1 MYNKKSLLEII
12 ATRDQSINFSA
23 LAGFLPDP
31 DHVIRKK
38 GKGISI
44 LKDLST
50 DPHIWACMQSRKSG
64 ITSMEWDIN
73 RGKTKSNQAKTIA
86 KIFQDLDIYKI
97 ISEILDAPFWGYQP
111 LEIIWQKSGNLILP
125 VDIIGKPPEWFAFD
139 SENKLR
145 FISKTNRQN
154 GQIIPEYKFLCPQY
168 NPSYNN
174 PYGERVLSR
183 CFWPA
188 TFKKGGLKFWVTFT
202 EKYGMPFLIG
212 KHPRQSDSDATEELA
227 EKLENMV
234 QDAIA
239 VIPDDSSVEIQ
250 EAGGKGASADI
261 YEKLIQHCNQEI
273 SKAILGQTLTTEV
286 GDKGSY
292 AASKTHQD
300 VRKDIID
307 ADKRL
312 VKKTLNQLVFWICEL
327 NFSSGDL
334 PYFDLWQEEDVDKA
348 LAERDQILT
357 NTGVKFS
364 KSYYQKAYGLEDDDF
379 EISSDTQNSQKQ
391 NFSEQVSPVA
401 LFSRHP
407 EQSEGSN
414 NDPQQQLDQ
423 AINAFTPELLQK
435 QINPILKPLI
445 SKLKKAESYEQMME
459 IIATAYPDMD
469 DKKFQET
476 LARAIFIS
484 EIFGR
489 LNGKD

>member
-212 KHPRQSDSDATEELA
+212 KHPRQNDSDATEELA

-348 LAERDQILT
+348 LAERDEILSR
-357 NTGVKFS
+357 TGVKFTQ
-364 KSYYQKAYGLEDDDF
+364 KYIQKAYGLEDEDF
-379 EISSDTQNSQKQ
+379 EIMKSVIENKQSAQLAQFAEDLPDGQNDIDNLIASFSADELQ
-391 NFSEQVSPVA
+391 NQIDPLLAPVMK
-401 LFSRHP
+401 LI
-407 EQSEGSN
+407 Q
-414 NDPQQQLDQ
+414 
-423 AINAFTPELLQK
+423 NAR
-435 QINPILKPLI
+435 
-445 SKLKKAESYEQMME
+445 SYEEVME
-459 IIATAYPDMD
+459 AIAEQYPNMD
-469 DKKFQET
+469 DAKFQET

-484 EIFGR
+484 DIYGR
-489 LNGKD
+489 LNG